1 MKKVLLILLSIFALS
16 FTSCGGD
23 EDNNIEETTTETES
37 ESSDDDD
44 ENESESESESDKA
57 TLYISLEGR
66 EIYENISIST
76 KKEENGNILITKE
89 DVSTDGKKSFD
100 VSEYIGID
108 LFLTVYEKQGDITPI
123 LVETLTKVTIQEG
136 DNNISIKIPAKK
148 VYGAKI
154 KVTKDDE
161 LASNIKVYALNN
173 AIANVVLNSLSVLG
187 TDALKNIEYVE
198 TDANGIAEFKN
209 LNVTI
214 SNKYHFIV
222 ISKEPT
228 TLVSKDLEYEEVI
241 IDLDGTIKSGT
252 INFTSVKTGNIT
264 VYSNEKQYI
273 ALFDENKKDIGL
285 IKEQM
290 ASFNNIPVGTY
301 YISTTGY
308 NGSIKVIVKE
318 NETTIKYLCYLELT
332 STSNNSYAVTIQND
346 DQYETMKFSMEGKS
360 TKKLIL
366 SKDVTTKINVLQEG
380 GYAIY
385 PTEKDYTLN
394 YSYGLETK
402 KISFPN

>member
-44 ENESESESESDKA
+44 ENESDSDSDKA

-154 KVTKDDE
+154 KVTKDC
-161 LASNIKVYALNN
+161 I
-173 AIANVVLNSLSVLG
+173 VL
-187 TDALKNIEYVE
+187 K
-198 TDANGIAEFKN
+198 
-209 LNVTI
+209 
-214 SNKYHFIV
+214 
-222 ISKEPT
+222 
-228 TLVSKDLEYEEVI
+228 
-241 IDLDGTIKSGT
+241 
-252 INFTSVKTGNIT
+252 
-264 VYSNEKQYI
+264 
-273 ALFDENKKDIGL
+273 
-285 IKEQM
+285 
-290 ASFNNIPVGTY
+290 
-301 YISTTGY
+301 
-308 NGSIKVIVKE
+308 
-318 NETTIKYLCYLELT
+318 
-332 STSNNSYAVTIQND
+332 
-346 DQYETMKFSMEGKS
+346 
-360 TKKLIL
+360 
-366 SKDVTTKINVLQEG
+366 
-380 GYAIY
+380 
-385 PTEKDYTLN
+385 
-394 YSYGLETK
+394 
-402 KISFPN
+402 